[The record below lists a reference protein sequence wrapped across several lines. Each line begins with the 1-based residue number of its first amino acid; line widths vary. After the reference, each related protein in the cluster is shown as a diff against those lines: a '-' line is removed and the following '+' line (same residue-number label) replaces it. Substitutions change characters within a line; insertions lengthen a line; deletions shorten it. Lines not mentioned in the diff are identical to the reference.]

1 MTQWRFLH
9 GSNISTSYKK
19 EMSEIINVSTKVYLI
34 SKLSTTNN
42 IDISRSDDS
51 AKNVELC

>member
-1 MTQWRFLH
+1 
-9 GSNISTSYKK
+9 
-19 EMSEIINVSTKVYLI
+19 MSEITNVSTKVYLI

-51 AKNVELC
+51 AKDVGLC